1 MLRFMDSPLRLASC
15 PQVAQFDMSGQD
27 LSLSQ
32 LSVDYWGA
40 GDMTHTQSFITPAVN
55 TEAHRT
61 KYASEIIKRG
71 WHWAMSHWSKLETC
85 MCQMRPGT
93 FVFIAVTQQVKWF
106 TFKNNEHGMLWT
118 DFIWSWVYPFCEFHC
133 WYCVGLLR
141 QCKLFSNILWF
152 LIKLGV
158 PWRMRQTELCVLKII
173 LKPH

>member
-1 MLRFMDSPLRLASC
+1 MVTQVHKGRCITEYAAIYGQPPPIRLASC

-71 WHWAMSHWSKLETC
+71 
-85 MCQMRPGT
+85 
-93 FVFIAVTQQVKWF
+93 
-106 TFKNNEHGMLWT
+106 T
-118 DFIWSWVYPFCEFHC
+118 D
-133 WYCVGLLR
+133 
-141 QCKLFSNILWF
+141 
-152 LIKLGV
+152 
-158 PWRMRQTELCVLKII
+158 TEL
-173 LKPH
+173 